1 MFSAS
6 RHRQVKRNAPRILL
20 ISNESIAASG
30 SWKAGN
36 SSESGAGAALD
47 GETHSR
53 FAGALATRIT
63 ASGAER
69 NEPGKPAISMTSD
82 VLILTPARMASTRLP
97 DKPLADIAGVP
108 MIV

>member
-30 SWKAGN
+30 SSQAGN

-47 GETHSR
+47 GATHSR

-63 ASGAER
+63 PSGAER
-69 NEPGKPAISMTSD
+69 NEPGKAGNFHDFRRADPDPGPHGLDAAAGQA
-82 VLILTPARMASTRLP
+82 AR
-97 DKPLADIAGVP
+97 
-108 MIV
+108 